1 MDAEAI
7 HEYGI
12 PGIILM
18 EHAAMAVMDYIREH
32 VAKDSR
38 IMILCGRE
46 IMAGMALPLHVSW
59 WRRAIHMSVSTAVFL
74 MTV

>member
-12 PGIILM
+12 PGIILIRY
-18 EHAAMAVMDYIREH
+18 AAMAVMDYIREH

-38 IMILCGRE
+38 IMILCGPGNNGGDGF
-46 IMAGMALPLHVSW
+46 APCTSHGGGGLFHVH
-59 WRRAIHMSVSTAVFL
+59 IHCRFL
-74 MTV
+74 